1 MSSPLRALSPALVD
15 RELVRRRG
23 LAEFVRVAWPRV
35 VPTPLVWGW
44 YHDAIC
50 EHLEALYRREIRD
63 LVLNVPPGFGKS
75 TICSVLFPA
84 WVWSLDPVHAFI
96 TASYDAALALR
107 DARATRTLVD
117 SEWWRARWPG
127 VRIVDDRS
135 ASAAAGEYQTTE
147 KGLRYATSVPGGAVT
162 GRHGDT
168 NIVDDPIDPKRAAMV
183 SGLELDAV
191 LEWWGRTMS
200 TRHRSLAT
208 GARMLVMQR
217 LHERDLTSA
226 FIEKGATVLCL
237 PMRYERAHPH
247 RYARDLRTQEGEL
260 LAPERAPE
268 EAVRALEIDLGPRQ
282 TAAQLQQRPAP
293 AGGAIFREEWF
304 QFWEELPDP
313 EKGDWSLSWD
323 LAFKDTADG
332 SAVAGQCWVQHGPNF
347 YLVDEVLER
356 MDFNRTLVAIEAM
369 AARYPR
375 ARRKLIEAK
384 ANGPAVVATLRE
396 RVQGLDLVEPHAGAG
411 KIGRANA
418 SQPLV
423 AGRNV
428 YVPHPERARYPD
440 GRRGAPWVRAFLH
453 DVTTFPSGPDDRV
466 DAMTQ
471 YLNHRKAFASSLKA
485 AMAAQSRGSGR

>member
-23 LAEFVRVAWPRV
+23 FAEFVRVAWPRV

-63 LVLNVPPGFGKS
+63 LVVNVPPGFGKS

-107 DARATRTLVD
+107 DARATRALVD
-117 SEWWRARWPG
+117 SEWWRARWPAT
-127 VRIVDDRS
+127 RIVDDRS

-183 SGLELDAV
+183 SGIELDAV

-226 FIEKGATVLCL
+226 FIAKGATVLCL
-237 PMRYERAHPH
+237 PMRYEHAHPH
-247 RYARDLRTQEGEL
+247 RYARDPRTREGEL

-268 EAVRALEIDLGPRQ
+268 DAVQALEIELGPRGV
-282 TAAQLQQRPAP
+282 AAQLQQRPAP

-304 QFWEELPDP
+304 RFWIDFP
-313 EKGDWSLSWD
+313 EGQQTQSWD
-323 LAFKDTADG
+323 MAFKDTADG
-332 SAVAGQCWVQHGPNF
+332 SHVAAGLWVEKGPDHF
-347 YLVDEVLER
+347 LVDEVHAR
-356 MDFNRTLVAIEAM
+356 MDFTRTLAEVEALS
-369 AARYPR
+369 ARYPE
-375 ARRKLIEAK
+375 ARRKLVEAK
-384 ANGPAVVATLRE
+384 ANGPAVVSLLRGKIPGFE
-396 RVQGLDLVEPHAGAG
+396 LVEPFGGAG
-411 KIGRANA
+411 KVGRANA
-418 SQPLV
+418 AQPLV
-423 AGRNV
+423 AGGNV
-428 YVPHPERARYPD
+428 WLPHPTLARYPD
-440 GRRGAPWVRAFLH
+440 GRVGAPWVKAFLH
-453 DVTTFPSGPDDRV
+453 DVTTFPAGPDDRV
-466 DAMTQ
+466 DQMTQ